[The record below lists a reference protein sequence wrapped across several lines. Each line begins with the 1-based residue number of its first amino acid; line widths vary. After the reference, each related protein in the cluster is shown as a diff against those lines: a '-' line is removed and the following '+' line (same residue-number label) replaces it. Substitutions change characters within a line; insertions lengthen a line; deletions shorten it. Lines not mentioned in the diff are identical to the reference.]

1 MAILVAVFCHF
12 LLSPNS
18 GVSSYTV
25 VSEGNNCML
34 PTTDSSGTTY
44 SCDHRRYFINT
55 TFYILPKELFRV
67 VQIFRCHSSS
77 TVPPFSGFRGN
88 TRFFK
93 ARNIVR
99 AKLLQNKNIPLSF
112 KGSELRFSG

>member
-34 PTTDSSGTTY
+34 PTTDSSGTTPVTIG
-44 SCDHRRYFINT
+44 DI
-55 TFYILPKELFRV
+55 
-67 VQIFRCHSSS
+67 SS
-77 TVPPFSGFRGN
+77 TQHFTYYPKSFFVLFKYSDVTVVALFLPLADSGATLVFSRHE
-88 TRFFK
+88 
-93 ARNIVR
+93 I
-99 AKLLQNKNIPLSF
+99 
-112 KGSELRFSG
+112 